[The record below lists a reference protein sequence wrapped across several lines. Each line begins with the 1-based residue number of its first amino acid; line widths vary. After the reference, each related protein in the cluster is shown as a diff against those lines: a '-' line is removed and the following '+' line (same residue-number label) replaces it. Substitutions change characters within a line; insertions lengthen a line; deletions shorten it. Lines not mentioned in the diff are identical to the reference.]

1 MRRSATY
8 YFTLPPSIGMKP
20 IEALGNSSSSTKKLY
35 GSHCWRKV
43 LSFPSTI
50 GRPRNLSAW
59 NSYRLFHLRKDFR
72 RVLNCLMKGNSSKE
86 SRFFIFHFFSKFLKR
101 IIEVE
106 LKHFSSITRTKQSFL
121 TICIRNK
128 ETEHKKKIST
138 REKKKAQKLKLLKR
152 FWDLR

>member
-1 MRRSATY
+1 METVRRPQRIFMDLIAGGK
-8 YFTLPPSIGMKP
+8 YFLFLQRLVDDEIYRLKISNRHFGLRMK
-20 IEALGNSSSSTKKLY
+20 IAEQFWTVLWKETRRRIRDSSSS
-35 GSHCWRKV
+35 
-43 LSFPSTI
+43 I
-50 GRPRNLSAW
+50 
-59 NSYRLFHLRKDFR
+59 
-72 RVLNCLMKGNSSKE
+72 
-86 SRFFIFHFFSKFLKR
+86 FFSKFLAKR

-138 REKKKAQKLKLLKR
+138 REKKKAQNLKLLKR